1 MSRQDVLSQMVP
13 RAHPEHG
20 ELVDLCGSIVLVA
33 NWCQAREEFFRVK
46 KVVEKKKQ
54 KLARRPQG
62 HCTIDWNTAGLL
74 AGAKAKEKELAEKNQ
89 AAGCHDL
96 ARWYVMYVS
105 KLSKPMESQNAW

>member
-1 MSRQDVLSQMVP
+1 
-13 RAHPEHG
+13 
-20 ELVDLCGSIVLVA
+20 
-33 NWCQAREEFFRVK
+33 VK

-54 KLARRPQG
+54 KLARWPKG

-74 AGAKAKEKELAEKNQ
+74 AGSKAKEKELAEKNQ